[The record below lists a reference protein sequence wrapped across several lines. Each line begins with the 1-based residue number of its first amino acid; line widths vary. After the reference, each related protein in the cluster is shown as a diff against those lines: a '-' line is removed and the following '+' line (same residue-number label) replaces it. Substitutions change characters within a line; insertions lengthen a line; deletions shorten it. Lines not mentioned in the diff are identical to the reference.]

1 MNGLSMVRIISW
13 NIAQR
18 KEPWRTLVDTDAD
31 IALLQEATEPPD
43 DIAGMIEVNPA
54 PWETVGAGKNR
65 PWRTAIVK
73 LTDAIEVKWHEA
85 KPPSEARMGELAVSR
100 MGTIA
105 AATVTPSS
113 GEPFIVASMYALWE
127 SPHNSTGSSWIYAD
141 ASVHRL
147 ISDLSAFVGQ
157 QSKHKI
163 LAAGDLN
170 ILNGY
175 GEEGSAY
182 WASRYATVFSRMS
195 AIGMP
200 FVGPQ
205 APAGRR
211 AEPWPKELPETSDNV
226 PTFHTN
232 HQTPTTATRQLD
244 FVFASNSL
252 AQRMNV
258 KALNE
263 PDQWGPSDHCRVEIE
278 VE

>member
-1 MNGLSMVRIISW
+1 MVKIISW

-18 KEPWRTLVDTDAD
+18 KEPWRSLVDTDAD
-31 IALLQEATEPPD
+31 IALLQEATEPPAD
-43 DIAGMIEVNPA
+43 VAGIFDVNPA
-54 PWETVGAGKNR
+54 SWQTDGAGKSR

-73 LTDAIEVKWHEA
+73 LSDRVGVQWHEA
-85 KPPSEARMGELAVSR
+85 KPPNDAHPGELAVSR
-100 MGTIA
+100 MGTLA

-113 GEPFIVASMYALWE
+113 GEPFIVVSMYALWE
-127 SPHNSTGSSWIYAD
+127 RPHSTTRSRWIIAD

-147 ISDLSAFVGQ
+147 ISDLSVFVGQ
-157 QSKHKI
+157 QANHSI
-163 LAAGDLN
+163 IAAGDLN

-175 GEEGSAY
+175 GDGGSAY

-195 AIGMP
+195 ALGLP

-211 AEPWPKELPETSDNV
+211 AEPWPEELPQTSDNV
-226 PTFHTN
+226 PTYHTN

-252 AQRMNV
+252 AERVNV
-258 KALNE
+258 RALNE

-278 VE
+278 VV